1 MASVQAGELLPRW
14 NAFNFR
20 YLQFA
25 NEWPESLISARSIA
39 LSHRTRWPRRRA
51 PSNRLPRSPWT
62 GVRTERRKRRGS
74 ECCATPFA
82 TSTLTTLFCPNFV
95 SSAGSRV
102 PTIVIE
108 RKDPDYR
115 STCFQRSPPTSCDR
129 NPISS
134 SPSLLRCARYDA
146 DAEGAD
152 WREVARS
159 VLHLDPVHES
169 DRARRAFDSHLSRA
183 KWMTEH
189 GYRHLLRD
197 VASA

>member
-1 MASVQAGELLPRW
+1 MASIQAGELLPRW

-82 TSTLTTLFCPNFV
+82 TSTLTTLFCPSFV

-115 STCFQRSPPTSCDR
+115 LDLLPALAADLVRSKPNLIVAFTPQVR
-129 NPISS
+129 A
-134 SPSLLRCARYDA
+134 LRRGCGRC
-146 DAEGAD
+146 
-152 WREVARS
+152 
-159 VLHLDPVHES
+159 
-169 DRARRAFDSHLSRA
+169 
-183 KWMTEH
+183 
-189 GYRHLLRD
+189 
-197 VASA
+197 